1 MSDSMFEERRD
12 IARQIQSKIEGISD
26 DDARVLADMVI
37 KFGEDI
43 NDLMMRT
50 LTSFSPLMQGLEAS
64 MIAPLCLADASIQ
77 VGFGWKQSTG
87 ETIKELRG
95 MAQAARAERDS
106 GGSFVTAMLER
117 LAKLREGKE

>member
-43 NDLMMRT
+43 NLS
-50 LTSFSPLMQGLEAS
+50 L
-64 MIAPLCLADASIQ
+64 IHI
-77 VGFGWKQSTG
+77 
-87 ETIKELRG
+87 
-95 MAQAARAERDS
+95 
-106 GGSFVTAMLER
+106 
-117 LAKLREGKE
+117 

>member
-43 NDLMMRT
+43 NELMMRT
-50 LTSFSPLMQGLEAS
+50 LQTFSPLLNDLNASMLAPICLGDAAVQLGFTWKKQSVETVRDIKEMAKAAMTGSGDAGFLGSLLEA
-64 MIAPLCLADASIQ
+64 
-77 VGFGWKQSTG
+77 
-87 ETIKELRG
+87 
-95 MAQAARAERDS
+95 
-106 GGSFVTAMLER
+106 
-117 LAKLREGKE
+117 LAKARGK